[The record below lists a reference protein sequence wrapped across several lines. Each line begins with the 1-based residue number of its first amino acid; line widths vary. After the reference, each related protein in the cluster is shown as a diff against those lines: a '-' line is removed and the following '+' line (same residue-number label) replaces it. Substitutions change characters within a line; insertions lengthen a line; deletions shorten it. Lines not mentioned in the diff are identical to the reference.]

1 MDKSDKPFYRKGG
14 KSFHKDRKGN
24 GSRTLRRRK
33 LEPGVEFEDRTLG
46 VGIVRKVTEDGI
58 TVAFGDVEK
67 VIPRRK
73 RDDGEKFS
81 GSRADGKPFEKK
93 VFTFDTKGRPEDRQK
108 GRGKDEVTVGL
119 SVVDEKLGKGV
130 VSRITERGVYVTYEA
145 TGEHVMYPQ
154 GLPAKLKKSAFPER
168 KREKRKILPKGK
180 GRTYRVPEQEK
191 PEPAHQIIPH
201 RAKETHRG
209 NTRFIDLGEGTM
221 VFSPDYGEG
230 VITAINH
237 GHLTVEFRD
246 GSRDFAYPA
255 AFAEGQIIVP
265 EKKDEK

>member
-73 RDDGEKFS
+73 RDVGKKFS

-93 VFTFDTKGRPEDRQK
+93 VFTFDTKGRPEDWQK

-130 VSRITERGVYVTYEA
+130 VSRITERG
-145 TGEHVMYPQ
+145 
-154 GLPAKLKKSAFPER
+154 GLC
-168 KREKRKILPKGK
+168 
-180 GRTYRVPEQEK
+180 
-191 PEPAHQIIPH
+191 
-201 RAKETHRG
+201 
-209 NTRFIDLGEGTM
+209 DL
-221 VFSPDYGEG
+221 
-230 VITAINH
+230 
-237 GHLTVEFRD
+237 
-246 GSRDFAYPA
+246 
-255 AFAEGQIIVP
+255 
-265 EKKDEK
+265 

>member
-73 RDDGEKFS
+73 RDDGKKFS

-130 VSRITERGVYVTYEA
+130 VSRITERG
-145 TGEHVMYPQ
+145 
-154 GLPAKLKKSAFPER
+154 GLC
-168 KREKRKILPKGK
+168 
-180 GRTYRVPEQEK
+180 
-191 PEPAHQIIPH
+191 
-201 RAKETHRG
+201 
-209 NTRFIDLGEGTM
+209 DL
-221 VFSPDYGEG
+221 
-230 VITAINH
+230 
-237 GHLTVEFRD
+237 
-246 GSRDFAYPA
+246 
-255 AFAEGQIIVP
+255 
-265 EKKDEK
+265 